1 MRLRFSAIVLM
12 ILALPAWGCTKSE
25 RPRSVLPV
33 VVPASPSSVD
43 PFLTEGADGAVYLS
57 WVEETEDGHR
67 LEVSRWESDG
77 WSEPVEIAR
86 GSDWFVNWAD
96 VPGLTALEDGTLVA
110 AWLARLEGGPYAYG
124 VQVAVSTNRGA
135 SWSEPVT
142 PHRDGTATEHGFV
155 SLLPL
160 PGGSAGIVWLDG
172 RDTAEPPGGGN
183 PGPMTLRFTT
193 IDRSG
198 RPGEEVLLDDRVCD
212 CCPTDMA
219 RLPDGT
225 LLVVYRDRSDGE
237 VRDTG
242 IVRREGQTW
251 SAPALVHADGWR
263 IEGCPV
269 NGPRIAT
276 DGNRVA
282 VTWFTAPAEDNGEV
296 RLAFSED
303 GGRTFEAPIRV
314 DEGNPL
320 GRQDVVLLPDHSAV
334 VTWLEEGAEGTA
346 AVMLREIDPSGTTH
360 PAVTAA
366 TTTAARASGCP
377 RLARTPP
384 DILLA
389 WTEPGDPPHIRTAIW
404 K

>member
-1 MRLRFSAIVLM
+1 MRLRFLVVVPT
-12 ILALPAWGCTKSE
+12 ILILSGWGCARPE
-25 RPRSVLPV
+25 RPRSILPV
-33 VVPASPSSVD
+33 EVPASPSSVD

-67 LEVSRWESDG
+67 LEVSRWESG
-77 WSEPVEIAR
+77 AWSGPVEIAR

-124 VQVAVSTNRGA
+124 VRVAVSTDRGA
-135 SWSEPVT
+135 SWSEPAA

-155 SLLPL
+155 SLVPL
-160 PGGSAGIVWLDG
+160 GGSAGIAWLDG
-172 RDTAEPPGGGN
+172 RETAEPAGGGG

-193 IDRSG
+193 VDRSG
-198 RPGEEVLLDDRVCD
+198 RLGEEVLLDDRVCD

-225 LLVVYRDRSDGE
+225 ILVVYRDRSDDE

-242 IVRREGQTW
+242 IVRREGAVW
-251 SAPALVHADGWR
+251 SAPTLVHSDGWR

-276 DGNRVA
+276 DGSRVA
-282 VTWFTAPAEDNGEV
+282 VTWFTAPAEDAGEV

-303 GGRTFEAPIRV
+303 GGRTFGTPIRV

-320 GRQDVVLLPDHSAV
+320 GRQDVVLLPGHSAV
-334 VTWLEEGAEGTA
+334 VTWLEEGTEGTA
-346 AVMLREIDPSGTTH
+346 TVMLREIAPSGATH
-360 PAVTAA
+360 AAVTAA
-366 TTTAARASGCP
+366 TTSSARTSGFP
-377 RLARTPP
+377 RLALTGP
-384 DILLA
+384 DLLLA
-389 WTEPGDPPHIRTAIW
+389 WTEPGAPPHIRTAVW
-404 K
+404 R